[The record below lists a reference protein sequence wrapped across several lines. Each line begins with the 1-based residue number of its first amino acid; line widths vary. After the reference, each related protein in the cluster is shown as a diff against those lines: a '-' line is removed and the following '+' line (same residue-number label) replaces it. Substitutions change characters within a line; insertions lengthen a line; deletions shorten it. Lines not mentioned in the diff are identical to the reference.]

1 MRPPQSRSEGAAHD
15 ALAELSCGPQVP
27 LWHHVSIGITLRC
40 MGQGPPLAIVMAWAP
55 CRILLCDPAAIVPP
69 RRRLPWSAEA
79 GPDPSQG
86 MGESSSLHHTLSL
99 W

>member
-1 MRPPQSRSEGAAHD
+1 MTPLRSSASVFRC
-15 ALAELSCGPQVP
+15 L
-27 LWHHVSIGITLRC
+27 LWHHVSIDVGLRWAI
-40 MGQGPPLAIVMAWAP
+40 GQAPPLAIVMGWGP
-55 CRILLCDPAAIVPP
+55 SRVLLCDPAAIVPS

-79 GPDPSQG
+79 GPDPTQG